1 VTNPGDRDDEARDR
15 LARACERDALVELED
30 SAGDLGRV
38 HDHLEM
44 RAVDPFDR
52 PASGL
57 GGGCLF
63 GEDCAE
69 LKVSTPR

>member
-1 VTNPGDRDDEARDR
+1 MPFGARRWPAGTVVLAGCYKRDG
-15 LARACERDALVELED
+15 LVELED
-30 SAGDLGRV
+30 SAGDRGRV

-63 GEDCAE
+63 GEDRAE